1 MKLIRQSCHV
11 FLLLLLI
18 LFTLSPLNVMAES
31 KEDQSLNYVALG
43 DSLAAGVLSDNSL
56 GSGYPVFIK
65 DGIKKEHGY
74 DVTLINEGVPGY
86 TTTQVLEQLKD
97 NDNNVRNALENADL
111 ITIDAGANDLLQ
123 AVDIENIDP
132 ENPGE
137 TIKDVQEVIK
147 LININMSTILKEI
160 NEVNP
165 NAPIYVMGYYN
176 AMPYLE
182 GMQDLIELAV
192 GMMNDTIQASTENG
206 GAIYIP
212 TFASFEGNYETYLP
226 NPENIHPNEVGHQVI
241 ADEFL
246 DVIIPIK
253 PLDRVKPEIKL
264 LGDNP
269 LKLVMGEK
277 YEDPGSEAEDNIDGD
292 LSEQIGIS
300 GEVNTNKP
308 GEYTVTYTVTDAA
321 GNTAKATRLINV
333 VEPDHITVAPGD
345 KTDVSRGETVTIAG
359 TDTEVTMPLDLPD
372 GTSLEIHD
380 ASESEKVTGAEGL
393 ALAGD
398 VYNFKLSFP
407 SEAGGTTGSYTLQM
421 EYDAGKFSADQV
433 AIYDYHLDSGEWEK
447 KNGTVDEIAGTITL
461 ETPHLSTYGV
471 FIEAN
476 NDKNQNGNDGN
487 TGQENNDSDLN
498 GDCKCEK
505 EDTGE
510 TENYQDKTEKSTYEP
525 VEEGGELP
533 DTATS
538 NPLMIL
544 IGSLMALTGGILL
557 AVRGKLPD

>member
-1 MKLIRQSCHV
+1 
-11 FLLLLLI
+11 
-18 LFTLSPLNVMAES
+18 
-31 KEDQSLNYVALG
+31 
-43 DSLAAGVLSDNSL
+43 
-56 GSGYPVFIK
+56 
-65 DGIKKEHGY
+65 
-74 DVTLINEGVPGY
+74 
-86 TTTQVLEQLKD
+86 
-97 NDNNVRNALENADL
+97 
-111 ITIDAGANDLLQ
+111 
-123 AVDIENIDP
+123 
-132 ENPGE
+132 
-137 TIKDVQEVIK
+137 
-147 LININMSTILKEI
+147 
-160 NEVNP
+160 
-165 NAPIYVMGYYN
+165 
-176 AMPYLE
+176 
-182 GMQDLIELAV
+182 
-192 GMMNDTIQASTENG
+192 
-206 GAIYIP
+206 
-212 TFASFEGNYETYLP
+212 
-226 NPENIHPNEVGHQVI
+226 
-241 ADEFL
+241 
-246 DVIIPIK
+246 

-333 VEPDHITVAPGD
+333 VEPDHITVAPSD

-398 VYNFKLSFP
+398 VYNVKLSFS

-421 EYDAGKFSADQV
+421 ESDGGKFSSDQV

-510 TENYQDKTEKSTYEP
+510 
-525 VEEGGELP
+525 
-533 DTATS
+533 
-538 NPLMIL
+538 
-544 IGSLMALTGGILL
+544 
-557 AVRGKLPD
+557 